1 MTYYVEVRV
10 RIGNF
15 SSVRVMDVQEFMRS
29 TNPQGRLH
37 MLAVDL
43 VDEVMEAH
51 KEGREN
57 VARE

>member
-1 MTYYVEVRV
+1 
-10 RIGNF
+10 
-15 SSVRVMDVQEFMRS
+15 MRS